1 MATMV
6 NGTNMVLSID
16 DTANT
21 ADSTTPVLTAIAAA
35 TSCTLNLT
43 VDAPEI
49 TDKTSGDRKEYCG
62 LSTSWTVDAEVF
74 YNEDGSVDFGS
85 MFTPAY
91 GNGVSAGT
99 VSPIIASY
107 PRRVY
112 ITFTGSTG
120 GNNYSGYGYITS
132 LSATGGTEDA
142 ATYSVSIQGTAGLI
156 YAAS

>member
-16 DTANT
+16 DTSNT
-21 ADSTTPVLTAIAAA
+21 ADGTTPVLTAIAAA

-43 VDAPEI
+43 IDAPEI
-49 TDKTSGDRKEYCG
+49 TDKTSGDRKEYC
-62 LSTSWTVDAEVF
+62 A
-74 YNEDGSVDFGS
+74 
-85 MFTPAY
+85 
-91 GNGVSAGT
+91 
-99 VSPIIASY
+99 SPIIASY
-107 PRRVY
+107 PRRVFVKFLG
-112 ITFTGSTG
+112 TTG

-142 ATYSVSIQGTAGLI
+142 ASYSVTIQGTAGLT